1 MSLDDRDEGPA
12 ARSRDS
18 TRPARRPRDAA
29 SSAAPAP
36 VIPPPMTSTS
46 SGSAASACI
55 AESRLRA
62 SRTPGMDESSF
73 PSPPR
78 DSRVYRKQL
87 GTSSY
92 LPVNKPQVK
101 VMPRRPGDERPPVV
115 VLVTG
120 LGRRSL
126 MLVRDE
132 RLGDRSGECADGGG
146 CRAGWRRGGG
156 ARRGP
161 VLGAGR

>member
-1 MSLDDRDEGPA
+1 MSLDDREEVPA
-12 ARSRDS
+12 ARSRAS
-18 TRPARRPRDAA
+18 TRPTRRPRDAA

-46 SGSAASACI
+46 SGSAASAWI

-62 SRTPGMDESSF
+62 SRTPGMDDSSS
-73 PSPPR
+73 PSPSR
-78 DSRVYRKQL
+78 DPRVYRKQL

-101 VMPRRPGDERPPVV
+101 VMPRRPGDERPPAV

-132 RLGDRSGECADGGG
+132 SV
-146 CRAGWRRGGG
+146 RGSQW
-156 ARRGP
+156 
-161 VLGAGR
+161 